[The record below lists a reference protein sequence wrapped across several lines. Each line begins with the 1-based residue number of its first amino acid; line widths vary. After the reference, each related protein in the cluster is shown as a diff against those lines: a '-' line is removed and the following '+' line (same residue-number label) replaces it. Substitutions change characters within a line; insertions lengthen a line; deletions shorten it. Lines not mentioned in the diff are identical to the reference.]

1 MTRRIQTLPYYRD
14 SADLFERIR
23 HEPWPIFLDSGRPM
37 VAQGRFDILT
47 SSPFMTLVTQG
58 GETEIDGSGGH
69 RVSTADPLELLR
81 EALASTAT
89 EPPLDIPF
97 TGGAIGYFS
106 YDLARRWE
114 RMPAKNPKDDEPAEM
129 AIGLYDWALVVDHEE
144 QVSWLVCE
152 GRDAQTAERWEF
164 LLNLMAHPVSGD
176 GAQCQVTRPIEADIS
191 RNHYGEQFGAI
202 QRYIRDGDCYQVNF
216 AQRFQG
222 VLEGD
227 PWLAYRRLRLSNPAP
242 FSAFFDGP
250 SVSVLSSSPERFLH
264 LREGHVQT
272 RPIKG
277 TTKRSQDP
285 ETDRRLREA
294 LRSSDKDL
302 AENLM
307 IVDLLRNDLGRV
319 CRPGTVRVPQLF
331 DIESFAQV
339 HHMVSTVEGDLA
351 ADRDALDLLRAC
363 FPGGS
368 ITGAPKLRAMEI
380 IEELEDCRRGIYC
393 GSIGYIGF
401 DGAMDTNIAIRT
413 ITVRDGN
420 LAFWTG
426 GGIVADS
433 EEAAEYQETLDKAS
447 AIFEAFLVQGM
458 KDAGP
463 GGE

>member
-47 SSPFMTLVTQG
+47 SSPFMTLVTRG
-58 GETEIDGSGGH
+58 GKTEIRELGGH
-69 RVSTADPLELLR
+69 RVSHADPLELLR
-81 EALASTAT
+81 EALAPAAT
-89 EPPLDIPF
+89 EPPLDLPF
-97 TGGAIGYFS
+97 TGGAIGFFS

-114 RMPAKNPKDDEPAEM
+114 RIPDDNPKADQPPEM
-129 AIGLYDWALVVDHEE
+129 AIGLYDWALIVDHEE
-144 QVSWLVCE
+144 KVSWLVCE
-152 GRDAQTAERWEF
+152 GRDTRTAERWES
-164 LLNLMAHPVSGD
+164 LLALMAQPVSIDSG
-176 GAQCQVTRPIEADIS
+176 QCRVTRPIEADIS
-191 RNHYGEQFGAI
+191 RNRYGEQFEAI

-222 VLEGD
+222 TLEGD
-227 PWLAYRRLRLSNPAP
+227 SWLAYRQLRLSNPAP
-242 FSAFFDGP
+242 FSAFFEGP
-250 SVSVLSSSPERFLH
+250 NVSVLSSSPERFLYLH
-264 LREGHVQT
+264 KGHVQT

-277 TTKRSQDP
+277 TAKRSRDS
-285 ETDRRLREA
+285 EMDRRLREA

-319 CRPGTVRVPQLF
+319 CRPGSVRVPQLF
-331 DIESFAQV
+331 DIESFAKV

-351 ADRDALDLLRAC
+351 AGRDALDLLRAC

-368 ITGAPKLRAMEI
+368 ITGAPKLRAMQI

-420 LAFWTG
+420 LAFWAG

-447 AIFEAFLVQGM
+447 AIFEAFTVQGT

-463 GGE
+463 GG